1 MLSSVKRDRG
11 STFMLTCD
19 ISGIASV
26 LFADVNF
33 TQVHTV
39 KYKNYATVEIRPYC
53 LLRVL
58 SDYIAHTSSR
68 NFTIQVRLPVYIPKT
83 EFCIEHRRP
92 DLRIGTV
99 NIVVIRQGDR
109 RKIFC
114 IFVLF
119 CGNILHPTRRH

>member
-19 ISGIASV
+19 ISCIASV

-39 KYKNYATVEIRPYC
+39 TQKNYATVEIHPYC

-58 SDYIAHTSSR
+58 SDYIANTSTR
-68 NFTIQVRLPVYIPKT
+68 NFTIQVRVPVYIPKT
-83 EFCIEHRRP
+83 EFYIEHR
-92 DLRIGTV
+92 LHRIGV
-99 NIVVIRQGDR
+99 
-109 RKIFC
+109 
-114 IFVLF
+114 
-119 CGNILHPTRRH
+119 